1 MSAILSSQRLAGRR
15 TLVTGAAGGMGS
27 AVARRF
33 AAEGARVAITDVAA
47 AQLDRIAAELREV
60 GAEPLCYPADV
71 ADQEQVAATVD
82 AVAEAFGGI
91 DVLYNNA
98 GVRLVGRDGPVDR
111 LDRTVWDRTLAVN
124 ATGAFLFCKYAL
136 PHLLRSRAGVI
147 LNVSSTAGL
156 GGDSEAHAYGAS
168 KGALIALTKGIAQR
182 FGREGL
188 RANVICPGLI
198 ETPMLDAAL
207 ESEEL
212 TRRLLAQVALRRI
225 GRPEEVAAYAAFLAS
240 EEASYVTSSVIEIHG
255 GLVK

>member
-1 MSAILSSQRLAGRR
+1 VNEILSSRRLVGRR
-15 TLVTGAAGGMGS
+15 ALVTGAAGGMGR

-33 AAEGARVAITDVAA
+33 AAEGARVALTDLATEP
-47 AQLDRIAAELREV
+47 LERIVAELREV
-60 GAEPLCYPADV
+60 GAGAVAYPADV
-71 ADQEQVAATVD
+71 VDEEQVAAAVD

-98 GVRLVGRDGPVDR
+98 GVRLVGQDGPVDR
-111 LDRTVWDRTLAVN
+111 LDRAVWDATFAVN
-124 ATGAFLFCKYAL
+124 ATGAFLFCKHAL
-136 PHLLRSRAGVI
+136 PHLLRSPAGVI
-147 LNVSSTAGL
+147 LNVSSTAGS

-182 FGREGL
+182 FGRAGL

-198 ETPMLDAAL
+198 ETRMLDAAL
-207 ESEEL
+207 EREEL
-212 TRRLLAQVALRRI
+212 TQALLAQVALGRV

-240 EEASYVTSSVIEIHG
+240 DEASYVTASVIEIHG

>member
-1 MSAILSSQRLAGRR
+1 
-15 TLVTGAAGGMGS
+15 
-27 AVARRF
+27 
-33 AAEGARVAITDVAA
+33 
-47 AQLDRIAAELREV
+47 
-60 GAEPLCYPADV
+60 
-71 ADQEQVAATVD
+71 
-82 AVAEAFGGI
+82 
-91 DVLYNNA
+91 
-98 GVRLVGRDGPVDR
+98 
-111 LDRTVWDRTLAVN
+111 
-124 ATGAFLFCKYAL
+124 
-136 PHLLRSRAGVI
+136 VI

-207 ESEEL
+207 EGEEL